1 MIFEITTFTLIHTLI
16 SLVAITA
23 GLVVVGGLIAGQRL
37 DGWTGLFLVTSALT
51 SITGFGFP
59 FTKLLPSHF
68 VGILS
73 LVLLVP
79 VLFARYRK
87 HLEGAWRRVYVV
99 GSVVVLYLNV
109 FVLVDQLFR
118 RIPAL
123 IVLAPTHKEPP
134 YLLTQLLLMALFV
147 ALGIAATNR
156 FRPGMGVPP
165 RHARVPA
172 GEVASR

>member
-1 MIFEITTFTLIHTLI
+1 MIVDIIIFTLIHTLI
-16 SLVAITA
+16 SLVAIVA
-23 GLVVVGGLIAGQRL
+23 GLVVVGGLMAGVRL
-37 DGWTGLFLVTSALT
+37 DGWTGLFLITTALT

-59 FTKLLPSHF
+59 FSQLLPSHF

-79 VLFARYRK
+79 LILARYRK
-87 HLEGAWRRVYVV
+87 HLEGAWRGVYVV
-99 GSVVVLYLNV
+99 GSVSVLYLNV

-134 YLLTQLLLMALFV
+134 YVVTQLLVMALFV
-147 ALGIAATNR
+147 ILGIAAFRR
-156 FRPGMGVPP
+156 FRPLAVVSE
-165 RHARVPA
+165 RAIRVPA
-172 GEVASR
+172 AVPNR